1 MTGCQFCGRSSHP
14 FEIFQERFRLCK
26 PCTLR
31 VTVLEQNLT
40 EVIELMEELFTYGP
54 EPKRLLRHFQFYGRT
69 LGRLFDG
76 IASEKTKRNLFTIL
90 ARAYT
95 GSPVILGTDA
105 FFENPAL
112 LREVREGIGRDHYL
126 RKLFMDQG
134 FVFFLAGGEEPP
146 VPLQM
151 RGELSETQGV
161 WNLGEQFILEELE
174 KEPIKRADGED
185 DIF

>member
-1 MTGCQFCGRSSHP
+1 
-14 FEIFQERFRLCK
+14 
-26 PCTLR
+26 

-54 EPKRLLRHFQFYGRT
+54 EPARLLRHFQFYGRY

-95 GSPVILGTDA
+95 GSPAFLGTSA
-105 FFENPAL
+105 FFENPAH
-112 LREVREGIGRDHYL
+112 LREVKEGIGRDRYL
-126 RKLFMDQG
+126 QKLFKDQG
-134 FVFFLAGGEEPP
+134 FVFSREGGAEPTA
-146 VPLQM
+146 PLQG

-161 WNLGEQFILEELE
+161 WNFGEQLILEELE
-174 KEPIKRADGED
+174 KEPIKRTDDED
-185 DIF
+185 DIL